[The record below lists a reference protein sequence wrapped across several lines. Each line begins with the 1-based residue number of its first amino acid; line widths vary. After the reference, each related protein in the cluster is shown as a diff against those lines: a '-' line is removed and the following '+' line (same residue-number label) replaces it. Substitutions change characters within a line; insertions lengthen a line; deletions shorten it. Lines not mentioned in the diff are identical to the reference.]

1 MKRSRARR
9 IADTDYPA
17 VRRVMGPR
25 RERLDDPELE
35 DMLVEMFPGAE
46 PEDVENFMKT
56 MQQFGKHAAPL
67 AQKALPGMMKGA
79 SQGAVAGPWGAAA
92 GAIGGG
98 AASLLSR
105 PKGTPSSA
113 MSAPA
118 AIGVPLAVEPP
129 AATLPVGAAPA
140 DAVAQ
145 LLVLLSR
152 PETIQAL
159 LALLLTAAGR
169 STVPVGERNVA
180 PTEFANAVAETAA
193 IAAETAG
200 HGFQDGFPESLL
212 DDQGRTRCDV
222 VNPTERALLLVTD
235 LADLA
240 AAEAAYDDDMED
252 EEEQVSW
259 TPADAYGEIDP
270 LEGFEDGLHGRAFD
284 DE

>member
-1 MKRSRARR
+1 
-9 IADTDYPA
+9 
-17 VRRVMGPR
+17 MGPR
-25 RERLDDPELE
+25 RDRLDDPELE
-35 DMLVEMFPGAE
+35 VMLVEMFPGAE
-46 PEDVENFMKT
+46 PEDVEDFMQT

-79 SQGAVAGPWGAAA
+79 SQGAVAGPWGAVA

-98 AASLLSR
+98 AGSLLAG
-105 PKGTPSSA
+105 PKGMPPPA
-113 MSAPA
+113 MRAPA
-118 AIGVPLAVEPP
+118 GTSVPLSVAPP
-129 AATLPVGAAPA
+129 GTTLPAGAAPA

-159 LALLLTAAGR
+159 LALLLAAVGR

-193 IAAETAG
+193 IVAEMTG
-200 HGFQDGFPESLL
+200 RGFQDGFPESLL

-240 AAEAAYDDDMED
+240 AAEAAYDDDVED
-252 EEEQVSW
+252 QEEQVSW
-259 TPADAYGEIDP
+259 TAADAYDEIDP
-270 LEGFEDGLHGRAFD
+270 LKGYEDGLHGRAFD
-284 DE
+284 DD